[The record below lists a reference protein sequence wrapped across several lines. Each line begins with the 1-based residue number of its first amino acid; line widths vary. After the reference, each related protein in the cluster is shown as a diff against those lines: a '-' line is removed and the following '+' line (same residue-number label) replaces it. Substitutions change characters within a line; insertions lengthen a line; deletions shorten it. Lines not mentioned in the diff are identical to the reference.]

1 MKSTPTKAHLRS
13 ILSSRPS
20 PLPLEEIK
28 DGDLVSELVVFSCAP
43 SSTPSSLRSSRTS
56 PELTFE
62 ALIADDLIVTLTRGK
77 PFSFF

>member
-1 MKSTPTKAHLRS
+1 LTPTEAHLRS

-28 DGDLVSELVVFSCAP
+28 DDDLVSELVLFSCAP
-43 SSTPSSLRSSRTS
+43 SYTPSSLRSSRTS
-56 PELTFE
+56 LELTSE
-62 ALIADDLIVTLTRGK
+62 ALVAGDLVVTLTPGK